1 MTAPSRENSLSL
13 LVVQAALEVHKMLGG
28 PGLLEAAYEEALV
41 CELQLRGVH
50 VQRQVPVPL
59 HYKGHLLAMALR
71 IDLLVDDCLIVEC
84 KATSK
89 NNPVFAAQAL
99 TYLRITGMRLA
110 LVINFGQILL
120 KHGTE
125 RVANGVA

>member
-1 MTAPSRENSLSL
+1 MAQSRENRTSLV
-13 LVVQAALEVHKMLGG
+13 VVQAALEVHQVLGG

-41 CELQLRGVH
+41 CELQLRGVP

-59 HYKGHLLAMALR
+59 RYKGHQLATALR
-71 IDLLVDDCLIVEC
+71 VDLLVDDCLIVEC
-84 KATSK
+84 KAASK

-99 TYLRITGMRLA
+99 TYLRITGLRLA
-110 LVINFGQILL
+110 LVINFGQTLL

-125 RVANGVA
+125 RVANGVT